1 MITAVD
7 NVRTR
12 PGLLVEDEN
21 IITQVYH
28 GKISSADDQTQSV
41 FNDRS
46 VTTKCK

>member
-28 GKISSADDQTQSV
+28 GKISSADDQT
-41 FNDRS
+41 
-46 VTTKCK
+46 